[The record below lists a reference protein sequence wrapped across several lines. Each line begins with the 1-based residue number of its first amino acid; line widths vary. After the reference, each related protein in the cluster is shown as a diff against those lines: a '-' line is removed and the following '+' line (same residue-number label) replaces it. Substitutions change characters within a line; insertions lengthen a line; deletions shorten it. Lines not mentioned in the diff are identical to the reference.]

1 MWAESRLGTHRPVNT
16 CDRSLVML
24 RWTQFPTFRWKS
36 ARWLLLRH
44 LSSKSVWMRR
54 LEALGCILR
63 LIFWYK
69 EQASSTWLKSL
80 QMLRRIRPQWPS
92 WTVCSYHGQ
101 GSLSWVPVYIPATG
115 YLEFPGMGLL
125 HVASWIFNLFRKA
138 DLSLEA
144 TQILATGS
152 PLCAVDQDNWRDVA
166 YLSDILLRRGSR
178 AKVSKMAA
186 AIKNR
191 IRLDASP
198 AVNEWVKPVERVR
211 ADATESWLWSREN
224 SIAVALAVGRQQVSL
239 SIKAVYCEQ
248 LLIPFF
254 SDFLEVLCWS
264 EAIVQAGRFLR
275 QDQATTAADLVK
287 MLKHTHTLRFMNSCK
302 GDKMLNKCA
311 WRLLHR
317 VQLEKLQRQDGEPGA
332 SLDLET
338 SCSSKVPGRHE
349 EMLSWSKTLWSRHAQ
364 FYCKWAKSNKL
375 VLLNPVP
382 KRSEFEL
389 QLGQVCTVCFFCQ
402 TI

>member
-1 MWAESRLGTHRPVNT
+1 MIRAVGPASTYQALKVRIASNHWTWFDIPKLLRVKSFRPLRLQPRNLADRFWQIQSYNWTIHFFLQTFTLDRLDWFLTTRHWGCFKNQTWADSRLGTHRPVNT

-125 HVASWIFNLFRKA
+125 HVASWMFNLFRKA

-152 PLCAVDQDNWRDVA
+152 PLCAVDQDNC
-166 YLSDILLRRGSR
+166 
-178 AKVSKMAA
+178 
-186 AIKNR
+186 
-191 IRLDASP
+191 
-198 AVNEWVKPVERVR
+198 
-211 ADATESWLWSREN
+211 WSC
-224 SIAVALAVGRQQVSL
+224 L
-239 SIKAVYCEQ
+239 SIGYPSSA
-248 LLIPFF
+248 
-254 SDFLEVLCWS
+254 
-264 EAIVQAGRFLR
+264 RFKSKSLKDGCCNQE
-275 QDQATTAADLVK
+275 QDQAGC
-287 MLKHTHTLRFMNSCK
+287 FSCRERM
-302 GDKMLNKCA
+302 G
-311 WRLLHR
+311 
-317 VQLEKLQRQDGEPGA
+317 
-332 SLDLET
+332 
-338 SCSSKVPGRHE
+338 
-349 EMLSWSKTLWSRHAQ
+349 
-364 FYCKWAKSNKL
+364 
-375 VLLNPVP
+375 
-382 KRSEFEL
+382 
-389 QLGQVCTVCFFCQ
+389 
-402 TI
+402 